1 MRSFFSRTGC
11 SPACEDGRRPAS
23 IRLTAAC
30 LALALLL
37 LPSLAGCRRQEKAPS
52 GTGSTASTTAP
63 QEEGPAG
70 QEPGGAGDG
79 PAGPEGGAAEPSG
92 TPAVPV
98 DPSLQAA
105 GGRIVVAGQG
115 DPPMPP
121 AESVSPRYPL
131 QEPENVMPP
140 ALSPAEYSEERDE
153 ATDPESGFRI
163 FSCAWPQGKAYGD
176 YAVPDRVYGLKD
188 AQGNVRIPP
197 RYTELAFADSDR
209 LIAQIGRYKE
219 SSQDQCS
226 ALLDFKGNEV
236 TPFAFYALTA
246 CHSPSRKDAV
256 YIACQH
262 EADHAE
268 TGVWLVDRNGEPVF
282 DSVFTAVQYIPEE
295 DRFVCV
301 GENTTYFLSA
311 NGEILDYSNLY
322 FVEVTC
328 PSDAGGSLRFQVY
341 DEELVEK
348 ISECVSRA
356 YRTAMRVESG
366 EDQSGK
372 VLFQIKCP
380 EETYALYDNWQIKQ
394 QESAGGAIH
403 RRMQAR
409 TNVVAEVGE
418 LLAANPTL
426 LYPVEA

>member
-1 MRSFFSRTGC
+1 MRSFFSRAGC
-11 SPACEDGRRPAS
+11 PPTREAGRRPAF
-23 IRLTAAC
+23 IRLTAVC

-37 LPSLAGCRRQEKAPS
+37 LPALAGCRKEEEPS
-52 GTGSTASTTAP
+52 GTGSAASTTAP

-70 QEPGGAGDG
+70 QEP
-79 PAGPEGGAAEPSG
+79 AGPGDGAAEPSG
-92 TPAVPV
+92 TPTAPV

-115 DPPMPP
+115 DPPAPP
-121 AESVSPRYPL
+121 TESAASRYPL
-131 QEPENVMPP
+131 KQGEA
-140 ALSPAEYSEERDE
+140 ALPTALPGTSFANERLEE
-153 ATDPESGFRI
+153 TDPESGMQI
-163 FSCAWPQGKAYGD
+163 FSCDWPEGREYGD

-188 AQGNVRIPP
+188 AQGNIRIPP
-197 RYTELAFADSDR
+197 RYTELTFADPDR
-209 LIAQIGRYKE
+209 LVARIGLDRGPDEQY
-219 SSQDQCS
+219 
-226 ALLDFKGNEV
+226 ALLDFEGNEV
-236 TPFAFYALTA
+236 TPFAFYGLTA
-246 CHSPSRKDAV
+246 VRSPSREDTV

-262 EADHAE
+262 KAVHAE
-268 TGVWLVDRNGEPVF
+268 IGVWLVDRNGEPVA
-282 DSVFTAVQYIPEE
+282 DSVFTAMQYIPEE

-301 GENTTYFLSA
+301 GEKGSCFLSA
-311 NGEILDYSNLY
+311 NGEVLDYSNRY

-328 PSDAGGSLRFQVY
+328 PSDAGDSLRFQVY
-341 DEELVEK
+341 DEELVAE

-356 YRTAMRVESG
+356 YRTAMRVESE

-372 VLFQIKCP
+372 VLFKIKCP
-380 EETYALYDNWQIKQ
+380 EETYVLYDNWQIKQ

-426 LYPVEA
+426 LYPVED